1 MERKKEIFLFD
12 IINFVI
18 GVAIVGMTI
27 LLFLDFKAHAIMI
40 PGILCLGGMMNL
52 LAAAKSN
59 MKRRQLSTIIY
70 WIVGFTLQG
79 GAIISIIDIWRN

>member
-18 GVAIVGMTI
+18 GFIILGMTI
-27 LLFLDFKAHAIMI
+27 VLFLDFKAHIIMI

-52 LAAAKSN
+52 LAAAKSDI
-59 MKRRQLSTIIY
+59 KRRRISTIIY
-70 WIVGFTLQG
+70 WIAGFTLQG
-79 GAIISIIDIWRN
+79 GAIISIINLWRN